1 MLNNQFSQGIRTF
14 FCMGAL
20 IIWRLIMKKN
30 SKARFN
36 NIELYK
42 AMDEEYDNPEAA
54 EKCRKAGIERRLRIL
69 VTMAFF

>member
-1 MLNNQFSQGIRTF
+1 
-14 FCMGAL
+14 
-20 IIWRLIMKKN
+20 MKKN